1 MQTQVLKI
9 VAIEIPNT
17 RTFMH
22 LDTVLTMIDYDKFT
36 VHAAIFKERNNMNIF
51 TIEQNDGKDDIKIT
65 RSSKLR
71 ETLAEVLEV
80 EKWTLFQQVMATL
93 LMVHVNN
100 GMMAQTHYVFDQ
112 GLW

>member
-1 MQTQVLKI
+1 
-9 VAIEIPNT
+9 
-17 RTFMH
+17 
-22 LDTVLTMIDYDKFT
+22 
-36 VHAAIFKERNNMNIF
+36 MNIF

-71 ETLAEVLEV
+71 ETLSEVLEV
-80 EKWTLFQQVMATL
+80 EKVDFIPTGNATL

>member
-1 MQTQVLKI
+1 MQQYLK
-9 VAIEIPNT
+9 E
-17 RTFMH
+17 
-22 LDTVLTMIDYDKFT
+22 
-36 VHAAIFKERNNMNIF
+36 ENNMNIF

-80 EKWTLFQQVMATL
+80 EKVDFIPTGNGDVIDGAREQWNDGSNTLCIRP
-93 LMVHVNN
+93 
-100 GMMAQTHYVFDQ
+100 

>member
-36 VHAAIFKERNNMNIF
+36 VHAAIFKEENNMNIF
-51 TIEQNDGKDDIKIT
+51 TIEQNDGKDDIK
-65 RSSKLR
+65 L
-71 ETLAEVLEV
+71 
-80 EKWTLFQQVMATL
+80 LF
-93 LMVHVNN
+93 
-100 GMMAQTHYVFDQ
+100 
-112 GLW
+112 